1 MRIPKSVVILGD
13 RISVKQ
19 AAAGEMANYEEA
31 GEDVL
36 GLALLLED
44 TILVRADA
52 PNHYKKKILAHEIFH
67 LACFKSGISQSIN
80 SSTEESLCQLFS
92 QIYFQLKKQGL

>member
-1 MRIPKSVVILGD
+1 MSVPRSVVILGD
-13 RISVKQ
+13 KISVKQ
-19 AAAGEMANYEEA
+19 ASAQAMANYEEA

-44 TILVRADA
+44 SVLIRADA
-52 PNHYKKKILAHEIFH
+52 PSAYKKKILAHEIFH

-92 QIYFQLKKQGL
+92 QLYFQLKKQGL